1 MGITDYLREEG
12 EKEINKK
19 IHPHHC
25 DAYYVTIIKIIKEM
39 AQATAPAGGLKRQTD
54 EVKTNAIFRESARKE
69 QQHRFLNENFDFNPK
84 NLVAITDKPTR
95 KFDMGER
102 NPDDEVLLTKL
113 GTLTQLP
120 KQKFSYPMTA
130 A

>member
-1 MGITDYLREEG
+1 
-12 EKEINKK
+12 
-19 IHPHHC
+19 
-25 DAYYVTIIKIIKEM
+25 M

-54 EVKTNAIFRESARKE
+54 EVKTNAIFRESVKKE

>member
-1 MGITDYLREEG
+1 
-12 EKEINKK
+12 
-19 IHPHHC
+19 
-25 DAYYVTIIKIIKEM
+25 M
-39 AQATAPAGGLKRQTD
+39 AKVPAGSIKRQDD
-54 EVKTNAIFRESARKE
+54 EVKNIAIFRESVRKE
-69 QQHRFLNENFDFNPK
+69 QQYKSLNENFDFNPK
-84 NLVAITDKPTR
+84 NLIAITDKPTR

-102 NPDDEVLLTKL
+102 NPEDEELLAKL